1 MLKKKSCNKKGNR
14 KGAPIVEQLSP
25 RVLYSADPF
34 GLSSD
39 LVLPEDS
46 TQDSQ
51 ISLDN
56 ALATEPTGL
65 SAIDDELLTDEFLSS
80 NNQTRTEVIF
90 VNTSVDDYQQI
101 VDSLTE
107 SSDDE
112 VNYVIYTLDSSQS
125 IDDVDQ
131 MLANHQQLDALHFIT
146 HGSDGLFNLGSSI
159 VSNETLASHSDSF
172 EQWGA
177 ALAEEGDILFYGCNL
192 AETAEGQQLV
202 AAIANATNADVGAS
216 DNLTGHESLNADW
229 RLEFSVGKI
238 DTDESRMAKILNN
251 WESHLQSITV
261 TVTADVVNGDTSSV
275 TNLINDDGGD
285 GISLREALLAANTD
299 SDLDTITLGSG
310 TFTLDSGTLNIANS
324 VEILGT
330 GINSTTIAGDLN
342 PTNPDRLV
350 TIFDAGQVTL
360 SNLSFENG
368 DAINGGAIF
377 TQNTELT
384 LESIGIH
391 NNQADQRGGGLFV
404 ESGTVDLNNVE
415 ISENNANSFGGGIYI
430 NTGTVNFDGGEISNN
445 SAFQFEGNQV
455 PAGVQ
460 AQGQGGGVYINTGT
474 AHFNNNVVISQ
485 NSADL
490 QGGGLY
496 VNTGTANLN
505 NVDITDNNVE
515 LQGGGIYINSGQVN
529 FDGGEISRNDA
540 PEQGTFQGQGGGV
553 YLNAGNAQ
561 LNLNDVEI
569 MANRA
574 GQQGGGIYVNAGL
587 VNSSEVTISNNLVR
601 NQGGGLYLSSGGEFN
616 AITTDFINNQT
627 VTPVVGTGGP
637 PTVDEQRGGAAFIEG
652 TLNLTQSEVRNN
664 LAFNGGGIFVAG
676 TGTAAIS
683 DSSFTSN
690 RAVNAG
696 GAINTSTQGT
706 TTIDRSLIRMN
717 DAQRGGGVNSEG
729 TTTISDSTISG
740 NTAFFDG
747 SAARADNDNGN
758 TNALIEIIR
767 STIADNEITG
777 TTNRNVIDANDATV
791 TIQSS
796 LLSRNLDI
804 NGNIALLDSD
814 IISLGNNLYDDLAF
828 VLPSSSVTFSDILAL
843 GPLTAGLDTILQD
856 LGSIEPSV
864 LTYALLPG
872 SLAIGNGT
880 GTNIVDITG
889 ANRGNAPDI
898 GAFEFRQ
905 PDVTTGPSLVAN
917 NELNLNPGDTRL
929 IFFPTLNAVD
939 PDTPAENIEYLVRTT
954 PLIGSLQNNGVILT
968 AGDTFTQADINAGNI
983 SFTSDFSGQDSF
995 MFDVDDLDN
1004 DATNASLNHV
1014 FNINISGMTFPPMPA
1029 LTITSPPQI
1038 TLEEDDNHIFVG
1050 SDNISIDL
1058 NTGSDTT
1065 LQVLLEANNGT
1076 LSLSSTTNLNIIS
1089 GNDNTSSILIEGL
1102 RSDINAALD
1111 GLQYTPDPNYHGN
1124 DILTLTPSINVDREL
1139 HFSFENNDATDDN
1152 FGTNNNGNPSANA
1165 NISNEQLTLNGDGYI
1180 TVPGTDFGITDSVT
1194 FASQIEVNTAA
1205 SPGPME
1211 IISLNDVIRFQYDSQ
1226 QNELKG
1232 SYSASTT
1239 NIPQNTRV
1247 DLTPLGINLADGNTH
1262 HVAYT
1267 IDTSNGLQ
1275 ALYVDGQRVHVTLSS
1290 EPLLLPSPQN
1300 AVALIGAFGN
1310 TQDFRFNG
1318 NLDDVQIFSRALSDQ
1333 EIALISS
1340 DNQEVT
1346 SDVNITVE
1354 SVNDAPTFNTT
1365 LDGNPTFTENGSS
1378 VILDLDVQVFDAEL
1392 SALNSGSGD
1401 FGGATLTIERSGG
1414 ANSDDVFTAAGP
1426 LSFGTTDF
1434 SLSGVKK
1441 GTFTS
1446 SIAGRIELTFDAGVT
1461 NDEVNQVMRSLQY
1474 SNSSDTPPASVSLAW
1489 TFDENNNG
1497 SQGLG
1502 GALQA
1507 NGITTVSITP
1517 VNDAPTLANIEVA
1530 PASFTEG
1537 GSAIGITANL
1547 SLDDLDDV
1555 NIESSIVAISG
1566 NLVTG
1571 DILNF
1576 ANQNGINGNYNAANG
1591 TLTLTGSASLSDY
1604 QAALRSITY
1613 ENTGDDP
1620 SDLTRTVSILIS
1632 DGDDDS
1638 NIVSRDIN
1646 IIAVNDAPTLSN
1658 IEAVPASYTE
1668 GGSAVGITGNLSL
1681 DDLDDINIE
1690 SAVVSISNNFA
1701 TGEDE
1706 LIFTDQFGITG
1717 SFDAVNGT
1725 LTLTGS
1731 ASVADYQTALTTI
1744 AYNNTSANPSTLTR
1758 TVSFE
1763 INDGDLSS
1771 NVLSRDI
1778 EITAVNDAPVL
1789 SAIETAPASYTENDA
1804 PLAITSSAAVSDVD
1818 DNNIESAVV
1827 SISSNFSADDVL
1839 NFTDQSGITGNYDSV
1854 NGTLTLT
1861 GSASLVD
1868 YQAALQSITYVNT
1881 SDDPSDLT
1889 RTVSFLINDSD
1900 VDSNIVSRDID
1911 FTAVNDAPTTTLVTL
1926 TAIAEDSGARLI
1938 TQADLLANANDIEGD
1953 ALIATG
1959 LTINTGNG
1967 AITDNGNGTWN
1978 YTPAANDETDV
1989 SFNYTITDGT
1999 NNVAG
2004 TATLDITPV
2013 NDAPTFETRDP
2024 TAFTTNIITDTND
2037 GLVSE
2042 GVVSAYATDIDL
2054 DGDLD
2059 LVTSAIDGG
2068 VIAWQ
2073 ENDGTGNFTTRT
2085 VENNVQGVFQSTTA
2099 DINEDGHQDII
2110 SAVSGISSS
2119 STGTINWYQNDGNQ
2133 VFNRIVIDN
2142 NLTFVR
2148 SVTTDDVDD
2157 DGDIDV
2163 LAATGDGILWYE
2175 NDGSDNPNF
2184 LKHTIS
2190 TVGTLGRWVT
2200 TTDVDGD
2207 GDLDVVSADVISDS
2221 ITWHENDGN
2230 QNFTDHTV
2238 TASADGVRSLAV
2250 ADVDSDGDNDL
2261 LSASNNDNTI
2271 AWYENDGSGNFV
2283 ERTISNSA
2291 IGAFGVTAADI
2302 DNDGDIDVLSAARGA
2317 ETYYLYENDGTE
2329 NFTSHIIDDNTANTR
2344 GAFSITTGDFNNDG
2358 TLDVATAARVSDTIA
2373 LYENTGGFN
2382 TTLDGNPTFTED
2394 GSPVTL
2400 DLDVQILDA
2409 ELSALNSG
2417 SGDFGGT
2424 TLTIE
2429 RSGGANSDDVFT
2441 AAGPLSFGTTDFSLS
2456 GVKKGTFT
2464 SSIAGRIELTFDA
2477 GVTNDEVNQVMRSLQ
2492 YSNSSDTP
2500 PASVTLAWTLDDNN
2514 NGTQGTGGA
2523 LQANGNTTV
2532 NITAVND
2539 TPTTIP
2545 VALTAIDEDSG
2556 ARLITQAQLLT
2567 NAIDIDGNA
2576 LTATGLTINTGNGVV
2591 TDNGNGTWNYTPAAN
2606 DETDVSF
2613 NYTITDGTDNV
2624 AGTATLDITPVND
2637 AQTTTSV
2644 TLTAIAEDSGARL
2657 ITQAELLANA
2667 IDIEGDAL
2675 TATGLTIN
2683 TGNGALADN
2692 GDGTWSYTPVPNDDT
2707 EISFN
2712 YIVTDGTDN
2721 TAATATLDITTD
2733 NDAPTIPS
2741 LEASPLQFT
2750 EGDAPLITT
2759 IGIDLEDVDNPNLE
2773 SATIS
2778 ISNNFVAGE
2787 DELTFDNVALN
2798 SLGISAV
2805 FDDSTGILSLTGIA
2819 SVENYQQAIRLISY
2833 VNDSENPSDL
2843 TREISYTISD
2853 GIDSTTRTRTL
2864 QVIPLNDPPV
2874 IEDAQIA
2881 AINEDATLATPLS
2894 ILDLFSAG
2902 YSDLDG
2908 TPALFGIVVT
2918 ENTAPASEGFWQY
2931 SIDGSA
2937 WFNIDNVSD
2946 SQALVLSNNTF
2957 IRFSPAADFHGT
2969 PQDLVVRPLDG
2980 IYSGPASTSNN
2991 AADRITIDT
3000 TTPDN
3005 RIGAPQSIATEVNA
3019 INDAPVAFNA
3029 SLATITEDTSN
3040 PTGELIASLIT
3051 TATDVDIALDP
3062 THTLVGIAITQ
3073 NNEPVQNGS
3082 WQYQDNNG
3090 VWQNIG
3096 TVSSDNAL
3104 LLDTSTSI
3112 RFLPQADYSGTPES
3126 LSAHVVDSSFSGNLP
3141 AFIDARITGGE
3152 TPFSNQ
3158 INISTNVSAVNDA
3171 PTQLTLAG
3179 NLEITENTA
3188 VDNIGA
3194 VTFTDVDNNDTQE
3207 ISVNDD
3213 RFEVVNGSLALR
3225 PGVTLDH
3232 ESEPEVALQITVS
3245 DDAGAT
3251 ATHDVILQVLDVNE
3265 SPVLVEQI
3273 EDQTST
3279 EPFSFTLPE
3288 SAFTDDDGDP
3298 LTLSAT
3304 RTDGTEL
3311 PEWIQFADGTFTI
3324 TDDAPAES
3332 VDVLVTATDP
3342 EGLSASTP
3350 ITISIEPPIEQ
3361 AVRSPQ
3367 LTNPEPIAPPPP
3379 VETTEDS
3386 QVVASLSEET
3396 DEPSDSESSL
3406 GSSEEIFDASAIS
3419 ISESNEEP
3427 QQQLSEVIQ
3436 LQTLSSTQMAEA
3448 INKVGLDVEL
3458 ANEFNV
3464 LLTDSVNIEA
3474 QARQTNAANIA
3485 TLQKLAS
3492 EADKNQTLLAN
3503 SQIISPQVLATSATI
3518 SSGFSVGYIL
3528 WLLRGGTLLASVM
3541 ASMPA
3546 WRAIDPLPVLQSL
3559 TDDDDDDTETL
3570 QSMVEE
3576 QEPQESADQADT
3588 ETKTPGKAA

>member
-285 GISLREALLAANTD
+285 GISLREALLAANAD

-391 NNQADQRGGGLFV
+391 NNQADQSGGGLFV

-767 STIADNEITG
+767 STIADNEVTG

-796 LLSRNLDI
+796 ILSRNLDI

-1232 SYSASTT
+1232 AYSASTT

-1300 AVALIGAFGN
+1300 AVAQIGAFGN

-1701 TGEDE
+1701 TREDE

-1731 ASVADYQTALTTI
+1731 ASVADYQTALTTV
-1744 AYNNTSANPSTLTR
+1744 AYNNTSDNPSTLTR

-1771 NVLSRDI
+1771 NVLNRDI

-1889 RTVSFLINDSD
+1889 RTVSFLINDGD

-1938 TQADLLANANDIEGD
+1938 TQADLLANAN
-1953 ALIATG
+1953 
-1959 LTINTGNG
+1959 
-1967 AITDNGNGTWN
+1967 
-1978 YTPAANDETDV
+1978 
-1989 SFNYTITDGT
+1989 
-1999 NNVAG
+1999 
-2004 TATLDITPV
+2004 
-2013 NDAPTFETRDP
+2013 
-2024 TAFTTNIITDTND
+2024 
-2037 GLVSE
+2037 
-2042 GVVSAYATDIDL
+2042 
-2054 DGDLD
+2054 
-2059 LVTSAIDGG
+2059 
-2068 VIAWQ
+2068 
-2073 ENDGTGNFTTRT
+2073 
-2085 VENNVQGVFQSTTA
+2085 
-2099 DINEDGHQDII
+2099 
-2110 SAVSGISSS
+2110 
-2119 STGTINWYQNDGNQ
+2119 
-2133 VFNRIVIDN
+2133 
-2142 NLTFVR
+2142 
-2148 SVTTDDVDD
+2148 
-2157 DGDIDV
+2157 
-2163 LAATGDGILWYE
+2163 
-2175 NDGSDNPNF
+2175 
-2184 LKHTIS
+2184 
-2190 TVGTLGRWVT
+2190 
-2200 TTDVDGD
+2200 
-2207 GDLDVVSADVISDS
+2207 
-2221 ITWHENDGN
+2221 
-2230 QNFTDHTV
+2230 
-2238 TASADGVRSLAV
+2238 
-2250 ADVDSDGDNDL
+2250 
-2261 LSASNNDNTI
+2261 
-2271 AWYENDGSGNFV
+2271 
-2283 ERTISNSA
+2283 
-2291 IGAFGVTAADI
+2291 
-2302 DNDGDIDVLSAARGA
+2302 
-2317 ETYYLYENDGTE
+2317 
-2329 NFTSHIIDDNTANTR
+2329 
-2344 GAFSITTGDFNNDG
+2344 
-2358 TLDVATAARVSDTIA
+2358 
-2373 LYENTGGFN
+2373 
-2382 TTLDGNPTFTED
+2382 
-2394 GSPVTL
+2394 
-2400 DLDVQILDA
+2400 
-2409 ELSALNSG
+2409 
-2417 SGDFGGT
+2417 
-2424 TLTIE
+2424 
-2429 RSGGANSDDVFT
+2429 
-2441 AAGPLSFGTTDFSLS
+2441 
-2456 GVKKGTFT
+2456 
-2464 SSIAGRIELTFDA
+2464 
-2477 GVTNDEVNQVMRSLQ
+2477 
-2492 YSNSSDTP
+2492 
-2500 PASVTLAWTLDDNN
+2500 
-2514 NGTQGTGGA
+2514 
-2523 LQANGNTTV
+2523 
-2532 NITAVND
+2532 
-2539 TPTTIP
+2539 
-2545 VALTAIDEDSG
+2545 
-2556 ARLITQAQLLT
+2556 
-2567 NAIDIDGNA
+2567 
-2576 LTATGLTINTGNGVV
+2576 
-2591 TDNGNGTWNYTPAAN
+2591 
-2606 DETDVSF
+2606 
-2613 NYTITDGTDNV
+2613 
-2624 AGTATLDITPVND
+2624 
-2637 AQTTTSV
+2637 
-2644 TLTAIAEDSGARL
+2644 
-2657 ITQAELLANA
+2657 
-2667 IDIEGDAL
+2667 DIEGDAL

-2843 TREISYTISD
+2843 TREISYTVSD

-3265 SPVLVEQI
+3265 SPVLVEQT

-3436 LQTLSSTQMAEA
+3436 VQTLSSTQIAET

>member
-1 MLKKKSCNKKGNR
+1 M
-14 KGAPIVEQLSP
+14 
-25 RVLYSADPF
+25 
-34 GLSSD
+34 
-39 LVLPEDS
+39 
-46 TQDSQ
+46 
-51 ISLDN
+51 
-56 ALATEPTGL
+56 
-65 SAIDDELLTDEFLSS
+65 
-80 NNQTRTEVIF
+80 
-90 VNTSVDDYQQI
+90 
-101 VDSLTE
+101 
-107 SSDDE
+107 
-112 VNYVIYTLDSSQS
+112 
-125 IDDVDQ
+125 
-131 MLANHQQLDALHFIT
+131 
-146 HGSDGLFNLGSSI
+146 
-159 VSNETLASHSDSF
+159 
-172 EQWGA
+172 
-177 ALAEEGDILFYGCNL
+177 
-192 AETAEGQQLV
+192 
-202 AAIANATNADVGAS
+202 
-216 DNLTGHESLNADW
+216 
-229 RLEFSVGKI
+229 
-238 DTDESRMAKILNN
+238 
-251 WESHLQSITV
+251 
-261 TVTADVVNGDTSSV
+261 
-275 TNLINDDGGD
+275 
-285 GISLREALLAANTD
+285 
-299 SDLDTITLGSG
+299 
-310 TFTLDSGTLNIANS
+310 
-324 VEILGT
+324 
-330 GINSTTIAGDLN
+330 
-342 PTNPDRLV
+342 
-350 TIFDAGQVTL
+350 
-360 SNLSFENG
+360 
-368 DAINGGAIF
+368 
-377 TQNTELT
+377 
-384 LESIGIH
+384 
-391 NNQADQRGGGLFV
+391 
-404 ESGTVDLNNVE
+404 
-415 ISENNANSFGGGIYI
+415 
-430 NTGTVNFDGGEISNN
+430 
-445 SAFQFEGNQV
+445 
-455 PAGVQ
+455 
-460 AQGQGGGVYINTGT
+460 
-474 AHFNNNVVISQ
+474 
-485 NSADL
+485 
-490 QGGGLY
+490 
-496 VNTGTANLN
+496 
-505 NVDITDNNVE
+505 
-515 LQGGGIYINSGQVN
+515 
-529 FDGGEISRNDA
+529 
-540 PEQGTFQGQGGGV
+540 
-553 YLNAGNAQ
+553 
-561 LNLNDVEI
+561 
-569 MANRA
+569 
-574 GQQGGGIYVNAGL
+574 
-587 VNSSEVTISNNLVR
+587 
-601 NQGGGLYLSSGGEFN
+601 
-616 AITTDFINNQT
+616 
-627 VTPVVGTGGP
+627 
-637 PTVDEQRGGAAFIEG
+637 
-652 TLNLTQSEVRNN
+652 
-664 LAFNGGGIFVAG
+664 
-676 TGTAAIS
+676 
-683 DSSFTSN
+683 
-690 RAVNAG
+690 
-696 GAINTSTQGT
+696 
-706 TTIDRSLIRMN
+706 
-717 DAQRGGGVNSEG
+717 
-729 TTTISDSTISG
+729 
-740 NTAFFDG
+740 
-747 SAARADNDNGN
+747 
-758 TNALIEIIR
+758 
-767 STIADNEITG
+767 
-777 TTNRNVIDANDATV
+777 
-791 TIQSS
+791 
-796 LLSRNLDI
+796 
-804 NGNIALLDSD
+804 
-814 IISLGNNLYDDLAF
+814 
-828 VLPSSSVTFSDILAL
+828 
-843 GPLTAGLDTILQD
+843 
-856 LGSIEPSV
+856 
-864 LTYALLPG
+864 
-872 SLAIGNGT
+872 
-880 GTNIVDITG
+880 
-889 ANRGNAPDI
+889 
-898 GAFEFRQ
+898 
-905 PDVTTGPSLVAN
+905 
-917 NELNLNPGDTRL
+917 
-929 IFFPTLNAVD
+929 
-939 PDTPAENIEYLVRTT
+939 
-954 PLIGSLQNNGVILT
+954 
-968 AGDTFTQADINAGNI
+968 
-983 SFTSDFSGQDSF
+983 
-995 MFDVDDLDN
+995 
-1004 DATNASLNHV
+1004 
-1014 FNINISGMTFPPMPA
+1014 
-1029 LTITSPPQI
+1029 
-1038 TLEEDDNHIFVG
+1038 
-1050 SDNISIDL
+1050 
-1058 NTGSDTT
+1058 
-1065 LQVLLEANNGT
+1065 
-1076 LSLSSTTNLNIIS
+1076 
-1089 GNDNTSSILIEGL
+1089 
-1102 RSDINAALD
+1102 
-1111 GLQYTPDPNYHGN
+1111 
-1124 DILTLTPSINVDREL
+1124 
-1139 HFSFENNDATDDN
+1139 
-1152 FGTNNNGNPSANA
+1152 
-1165 NISNEQLTLNGDGYI
+1165 
-1180 TVPGTDFGITDSVT
+1180 
-1194 FASQIEVNTAA
+1194 
-1205 SPGPME
+1205 
-1211 IISLNDVIRFQYDSQ
+1211 
-1226 QNELKG
+1226 
-1232 SYSASTT
+1232 
-1239 NIPQNTRV
+1239 
-1247 DLTPLGINLADGNTH
+1247 
-1262 HVAYT
+1262 
-1267 IDTSNGLQ
+1267 
-1275 ALYVDGQRVHVTLSS
+1275 
-1290 EPLLLPSPQN
+1290 
-1300 AVALIGAFGN
+1300 
-1310 TQDFRFNG
+1310 
-1318 NLDDVQIFSRALSDQ
+1318 
-1333 EIALISS
+1333 
-1340 DNQEVT
+1340 
-1346 SDVNITVE
+1346 
-1354 SVNDAPTFNTT
+1354 
-1365 LDGNPTFTENGSS
+1365 
-1378 VILDLDVQVFDAEL
+1378 
-1392 SALNSGSGD
+1392 
-1401 FGGATLTIERSGG
+1401 
-1414 ANSDDVFTAAGP
+1414 
-1426 LSFGTTDF
+1426 
-1434 SLSGVKK
+1434 
-1441 GTFTS
+1441 
-1446 SIAGRIELTFDAGVT
+1446 
-1461 NDEVNQVMRSLQY
+1461 
-1474 SNSSDTPPASVSLAW
+1474 
-1489 TFDENNNG
+1489 
-1497 SQGLG
+1497 
-1502 GALQA
+1502 
-1507 NGITTVSITP
+1507 
-1517 VNDAPTLANIEVA
+1517 
-1530 PASFTEG
+1530 
-1537 GSAIGITANL
+1537 
-1547 SLDDLDDV
+1547 
-1555 NIESSIVAISG
+1555 
-1566 NLVTG
+1566 
-1571 DILNF
+1571 
-1576 ANQNGINGNYNAANG
+1576 
-1591 TLTLTGSASLSDY
+1591 
-1604 QAALRSITY
+1604 
-1613 ENTGDDP
+1613 
-1620 SDLTRTVSILIS
+1620 
-1632 DGDDDS
+1632 
-1638 NIVSRDIN
+1638 
-1646 IIAVNDAPTLSN
+1646 
-1658 IEAVPASYTE
+1658 
-1668 GGSAVGITGNLSL
+1668 
-1681 DDLDDINIE
+1681 
-1690 SAVVSISNNFA
+1690 
-1701 TGEDE
+1701 
-1706 LIFTDQFGITG
+1706 
-1717 SFDAVNGT
+1717 
-1725 LTLTGS
+1725 
-1731 ASVADYQTALTTI
+1731 
-1744 AYNNTSANPSTLTR
+1744 
-1758 TVSFE
+1758 
-1763 INDGDLSS
+1763 
-1771 NVLSRDI
+1771 
-1778 EITAVNDAPVL
+1778 NDAPVL

-1868 YQAALQSITYVNT
+1868 YQAALQSISYVNT

-1889 RTVSFLINDSD
+1889 RTVSFLINDGD

-1938 TQADLLANANDIEGD
+1938 TQADLLANATDIEGD

-2317 ETYYLYENDGTE
+2317 ATYYLYENDGAE

-2394 GSPVTL
+2394 GSPVIL

-2500 PASVTLAWTLDDNN
+2500 PASVTLAWTFDDN

-2523 LQANGNTTV
+2523 LQANGNTKV

-2591 TDNGNGTWNYTPAAN
+2591 TDNGDGTWNYTPAA
-2606 DETDVSF
+2606 DDDTDVSF
-2613 NYTITDGTDNV
+2613 SYTITDGTDNV

-2637 AQTTTSV
+2637 APTTTPV
-2644 TLTAIAEDSGARL
+2644 ALTAIAEDSGARL

-2667 IDIEGDAL
+2667 NDIEGDAL

-2721 TAATATLDITTD
+2721 TAGTATLDITTD

-2908 TPALFGIVVT
+2908 TLALFGIVVT

-3141 AFIDARITGGE
+3141 AFIDTRITGGE

-3288 SAFTDDDGDP
+3288 SAFTDGDGDP

-3436 LQTLSSTQMAEA
+3436 VQTLSSTQIAET

-3464 LLTDSVNIEA
+3464 LLMDSVNIEA

-3492 EADKNQTLLAN
+3492 EADKNQTLVAN

-3559 TDDDDDDTETL
+3559 TDDDDDDDDDTETL

>member
-285 GISLREALLAANTD
+285 GISLREALLAANAD

-360 SNLSFENG
+360 SNLSLENG
-368 DAINGGAIF
+368 DAIIGGAIF

-391 NNQADQRGGGLFV
+391 NNQADQSGGGLFV

-767 STIADNEITG
+767 STIADNEVTG

-1232 SYSASTT
+1232 GYSASTT

-1701 TGEDE
+1701 AGEDE
-1706 LIFTDQFGITG
+1706 LIFTDQSGISG
-1717 SFDAVNGT
+1717 SFDAATGI

-1731 ASVADYQTALTTI
+1731 ASVADYQAALTTI

-1758 TVSFE
+1758 SVSFE
-1763 INDGDLSS
+1763 INDGELNS
-1771 NVLSRDI
+1771 NILSRDI
-1778 EITAVNDAPVL
+1778 ELVAANDAPVL
-1789 SAIETAPASYTENDA
+1789 SAIETAPASYTDCLLYTS
-1804 PLAITSSAAVSDVD
+1804 PSPRDQRGSRMPSSA
-1818 DNNIESAVV
+1818 
-1827 SISSNFSADDVL
+1827 
-1839 NFTDQSGITGNYDSV
+1839 
-1854 NGTLTLT
+1854 
-1861 GSASLVD
+1861 
-1868 YQAALQSITYVNT
+1868 
-1881 SDDPSDLT
+1881 
-1889 RTVSFLINDSD
+1889 
-1900 VDSNIVSRDID
+1900 
-1911 FTAVNDAPTTTLVTL
+1911 
-1926 TAIAEDSGARLI
+1926 
-1938 TQADLLANANDIEGD
+1938 
-1953 ALIATG
+1953 
-1959 LTINTGNG
+1959 
-1967 AITDNGNGTWN
+1967 
-1978 YTPAANDETDV
+1978 
-1989 SFNYTITDGT
+1989 
-1999 NNVAG
+1999 
-2004 TATLDITPV
+2004 
-2013 NDAPTFETRDP
+2013 
-2024 TAFTTNIITDTND
+2024 
-2037 GLVSE
+2037 
-2042 GVVSAYATDIDL
+2042 
-2054 DGDLD
+2054 
-2059 LVTSAIDGG
+2059 
-2068 VIAWQ
+2068 
-2073 ENDGTGNFTTRT
+2073 
-2085 VENNVQGVFQSTTA
+2085 
-2099 DINEDGHQDII
+2099 
-2110 SAVSGISSS
+2110 
-2119 STGTINWYQNDGNQ
+2119 
-2133 VFNRIVIDN
+2133 
-2142 NLTFVR
+2142 
-2148 SVTTDDVDD
+2148 
-2157 DGDIDV
+2157 
-2163 LAATGDGILWYE
+2163 
-2175 NDGSDNPNF
+2175 
-2184 LKHTIS
+2184 
-2190 TVGTLGRWVT
+2190 
-2200 TTDVDGD
+2200 
-2207 GDLDVVSADVISDS
+2207 
-2221 ITWHENDGN
+2221 
-2230 QNFTDHTV
+2230 
-2238 TASADGVRSLAV
+2238 
-2250 ADVDSDGDNDL
+2250 
-2261 LSASNNDNTI
+2261 
-2271 AWYENDGSGNFV
+2271 
-2283 ERTISNSA
+2283 
-2291 IGAFGVTAADI
+2291 
-2302 DNDGDIDVLSAARGA
+2302 
-2317 ETYYLYENDGTE
+2317 
-2329 NFTSHIIDDNTANTR
+2329 
-2344 GAFSITTGDFNNDG
+2344 
-2358 TLDVATAARVSDTIA
+2358 
-2373 LYENTGGFN
+2373 
-2382 TTLDGNPTFTED
+2382 
-2394 GSPVTL
+2394 
-2400 DLDVQILDA
+2400 
-2409 ELSALNSG
+2409 
-2417 SGDFGGT
+2417 
-2424 TLTIE
+2424 
-2429 RSGGANSDDVFT
+2429 
-2441 AAGPLSFGTTDFSLS
+2441 
-2456 GVKKGTFT
+2456 
-2464 SSIAGRIELTFDA
+2464 
-2477 GVTNDEVNQVMRSLQ
+2477 
-2492 YSNSSDTP
+2492 
-2500 PASVTLAWTLDDNN
+2500 
-2514 NGTQGTGGA
+2514 
-2523 LQANGNTTV
+2523 
-2532 NITAVND
+2532 
-2539 TPTTIP
+2539 
-2545 VALTAIDEDSG
+2545 
-2556 ARLITQAQLLT
+2556 
-2567 NAIDIDGNA
+2567 
-2576 LTATGLTINTGNGVV
+2576 
-2591 TDNGNGTWNYTPAAN
+2591 
-2606 DETDVSF
+2606 
-2613 NYTITDGTDNV
+2613 
-2624 AGTATLDITPVND
+2624 
-2637 AQTTTSV
+2637 
-2644 TLTAIAEDSGARL
+2644 
-2657 ITQAELLANA
+2657 
-2667 IDIEGDAL
+2667 
-2675 TATGLTIN
+2675 
-2683 TGNGALADN
+2683 
-2692 GDGTWSYTPVPNDDT
+2692 
-2707 EISFN
+2707 
-2712 YIVTDGTDN
+2712 
-2721 TAATATLDITTD
+2721 
-2733 NDAPTIPS
+2733 
-2741 LEASPLQFT
+2741 
-2750 EGDAPLITT
+2750 
-2759 IGIDLEDVDNPNLE
+2759 
-2773 SATIS
+2773 
-2778 ISNNFVAGE
+2778 
-2787 DELTFDNVALN
+2787 
-2798 SLGISAV
+2798 
-2805 FDDSTGILSLTGIA
+2805 
-2819 SVENYQQAIRLISY
+2819 
-2833 VNDSENPSDL
+2833 
-2843 TREISYTISD
+2843 
-2853 GIDSTTRTRTL
+2853 
-2864 QVIPLNDPPV
+2864 
-2874 IEDAQIA
+2874 
-2881 AINEDATLATPLS
+2881 
-2894 ILDLFSAG
+2894 
-2902 YSDLDG
+2902 
-2908 TPALFGIVVT
+2908 
-2918 ENTAPASEGFWQY
+2918 
-2931 SIDGSA
+2931 
-2937 WFNIDNVSD
+2937 
-2946 SQALVLSNNTF
+2946 
-2957 IRFSPAADFHGT
+2957 
-2969 PQDLVVRPLDG
+2969 
-2980 IYSGPASTSNN
+2980 
-2991 AADRITIDT
+2991 
-3000 TTPDN
+3000 
-3005 RIGAPQSIATEVNA
+3005 
-3019 INDAPVAFNA
+3019 
-3029 SLATITEDTSN
+3029 
-3040 PTGELIASLIT
+3040 
-3051 TATDVDIALDP
+3051 
-3062 THTLVGIAITQ
+3062 
-3073 NNEPVQNGS
+3073 
-3082 WQYQDNNG
+3082 
-3090 VWQNIG
+3090 
-3096 TVSSDNAL
+3096 
-3104 LLDTSTSI
+3104 
-3112 RFLPQADYSGTPES
+3112 
-3126 LSAHVVDSSFSGNLP
+3126 
-3141 AFIDARITGGE
+3141 
-3152 TPFSNQ
+3152 
-3158 INISTNVSAVNDA
+3158 
-3171 PTQLTLAG
+3171 
-3179 NLEITENTA
+3179 
-3188 VDNIGA
+3188 
-3194 VTFTDVDNNDTQE
+3194 
-3207 ISVNDD
+3207 
-3213 RFEVVNGSLALR
+3213 
-3225 PGVTLDH
+3225 
-3232 ESEPEVALQITVS
+3232 
-3245 DDAGAT
+3245 
-3251 ATHDVILQVLDVNE
+3251 
-3265 SPVLVEQI
+3265 
-3273 EDQTST
+3273 
-3279 EPFSFTLPE
+3279 
-3288 SAFTDDDGDP
+3288 
-3298 LTLSAT
+3298 
-3304 RTDGTEL
+3304 
-3311 PEWIQFADGTFTI
+3311 
-3324 TDDAPAES
+3324 
-3332 VDVLVTATDP
+3332 
-3342 EGLSASTP
+3342 
-3350 ITISIEPPIEQ
+3350 
-3361 AVRSPQ
+3361 
-3367 LTNPEPIAPPPP
+3367 
-3379 VETTEDS
+3379 
-3386 QVVASLSEET
+3386 
-3396 DEPSDSESSL
+3396 
-3406 GSSEEIFDASAIS
+3406 
-3419 ISESNEEP
+3419 
-3427 QQQLSEVIQ
+3427 
-3436 LQTLSSTQMAEA
+3436 
-3448 INKVGLDVEL
+3448 
-3458 ANEFNV
+3458 
-3464 LLTDSVNIEA
+3464 
-3474 QARQTNAANIA
+3474 
-3485 TLQKLAS
+3485 
-3492 EADKNQTLLAN
+3492 
-3503 SQIISPQVLATSATI
+3503 
-3518 SSGFSVGYIL
+3518 
-3528 WLLRGGTLLASVM
+3528 
-3541 ASMPA
+3541 
-3546 WRAIDPLPVLQSL
+3546 
-3559 TDDDDDDTETL
+3559 
-3570 QSMVEE
+3570 
-3576 QEPQESADQADT
+3576 
-3588 ETKTPGKAA
+3588 